1 MSKNTNE
8 ESSSANKTDAE
19 GKATPRKRVAKKAA
33 TKTAAKATK
42 ATTKSA
48 AKAVVDRI
56 ETATDATPVVKKAVK
71 KTAAKKV
78 SKKAAQAT
86 EISAPPEIAI
96 PAPKKKVAR
105 IRKSADAPSA
115 SSAPPSESSA
125 PAQDRPQPARPPV
138 ESGGNGPTP
147 RSSPAPNEKRFGRV
161 PGGGPRV
168 SRESNDEATAA
179 SPQASRDEN
188 DRPPQGGSV
197 RNPQN
202 RDGGQAS
209 HQGHHSSA
217 QRENNDGQQQRESR
231 SKRRREKRKRRLRE
245 AQQTGQGSSGSQ
257 GNQGNQGGGNRRDPQ
272 NRSEAS
278 NSHSGERQS
287 VLPSGPKI
295 EVNGML
301 ELAPKGFGFL
311 RVPQKNFEQA
321 RDDVFVTPESIRK
334 FNLRVGQ
341 WIHGVY
347 QEGTRGPQLVEI
359 SSINGMTPEEA
370 SKLPH
375 FDELKAINPTRRISF
390 ETTPERFT
398 TRVVDIMAPVGRGQR
413 GLIVSP
419 PRSGKT
425 TLLLHMAEAIRQK
438 YEESIHLMVVLVDE
452 RPEEVTEFRRALPG
466 AEIYA
471 SSNDEQARNHCRI
484 AELAIE
490 RAKRLVEAGKDVF
503 LLMDSITRLAR
514 AYNGNMNNRGRG
526 TGSGGITI
534 GALEVP
540 RRLFAAARNT
550 RGGGSLT
557 ILATALI
564 QTNSRADEAIF
575 MEFKGTGNM
584 ELVLDRKIAENYIYP
599 AVDIFK
605 SGTRREELLIPD
617 HMLHKIHL
625 IRRGLS
631 GHRPVEAMERLLFF
645 LKKFPNN
652 PQMLLEIKG

>member
-8 ESSSANKTDAE
+8 ESLSDNKTDAE
-19 GKATPRKRVAKKAA
+19 GKATPRKRAAKKAA
-33 TKTAAKATK
+33 TKTASKATK
-42 ATTKSA
+42 AATKIA
-48 AKAVVDRI
+48 TKVVADRI
-56 ETATDATPVVKKAVK
+56 ETTTDATPVVKKAVK

-78 SKKAAQAT
+78 AKKAVQAT
-86 EISAPPEIAI
+86 EISAPPEIAA

-105 IRKSADAPSA
+105 IRKSADAPSTSSDTRSGSSTPA
-115 SSAPPSESSA
+115 QETLQPAHPPVEREEKGPAPRSSAP
-125 PAQDRPQPARPPV
+125 
-138 ESGGNGPTP
+138 TH
-147 RSSPAPNEKRFGRV
+147 EKRFGRV

-168 SRESNDEATAA
+168 SRDSNDEATAA

-188 DRPPQGGSV
+188 DRPPQGGTV

-202 RDGGQAS
+202 RDGGHAS
-209 HQGHHSSA
+209 HQGHHPSA

-245 AQQTGQGSSGSQ
+245 AQQAGQSGS
-257 GNQGNQGGGNRRDPQ
+257 GNQGNQAGGNRRDPQ
-272 NRSEAS
+272 NRSESS
-278 NSHSGERQS
+278 NSLSGERPS
-287 VLPSGPKI
+287 TLPSGPKI

-347 QEGTRGPQLVEI
+347 QEGMRGPQLVEI

>member
-1 MSKNTNE
+1 LVEVTSIN
-8 ESSSANKTDAE
+8 
-19 GKATPRKRVAKKAA
+19 GLTP
-33 TKTAAKATK
+33 
-42 ATTKSA
+42 
-48 AKAVVDRI
+48 
-56 ETATDATPVVKKAVK
+56 
-71 KTAAKKV
+71 
-78 SKKAAQAT
+78 
-86 EISAPPEIAI
+86 
-96 PAPKKKVAR
+96 
-105 IRKSADAPSA
+105 
-115 SSAPPSESSA
+115 
-125 PAQDRPQPARPPV
+125 
-138 ESGGNGPTP
+138 
-147 RSSPAPNEKRFGRV
+147 
-161 PGGGPRV
+161 
-168 SRESNDEATAA
+168 DEAT
-179 SPQASRDEN
+179 
-188 DRPPQGGSV
+188 
-197 RNPQN
+197 
-202 RDGGQAS
+202 
-209 HQGHHSSA
+209 
-217 QRENNDGQQQRESR
+217 
-231 SKRRREKRKRRLRE
+231 
-245 AQQTGQGSSGSQ
+245 
-257 GNQGNQGGGNRRDPQ
+257 
-272 NRSEAS
+272 
-278 NSHSGERQS
+278 
-287 VLPSGPKI
+287 
-295 EVNGML
+295 
-301 ELAPKGFGFL
+301 
-311 RVPQKNFEQA
+311 
-321 RDDVFVTPESIRK
+321 
-334 FNLRVGQ
+334 
-341 WIHGVY
+341 
-347 QEGTRGPQLVEI
+347 
-359 SSINGMTPEEA
+359 
-370 SKLPH
+370 KLPH
-375 FDELKAINPTRRISF
+375 FDELKAINPNKRISF

-425 TLLLHMAEAIRQK
+425 TLLLHMAEAIREK
-438 YEESIHLMVVLVDE
+438 YDEAIHLMVLLVDE

-471 SSNDEQARNHCRI
+471 SSNDEQARSHCRI

-514 AYNGNMNNRGRG
+514 AYNNTMGNRGRG

-605 SGTRREELLIPD
+605 SGTRREELLLPD